1 MNKTIRANLCILL
14 AAIIWGSAF
23 VTQRMGMDS
32 IGPIYFNVFRML
44 LGGVVLIIVANITDR
59 LGVIINDNDV
69 NDETQTT
76 NDNMTE
82 NHRFWNSSRKT
93 LLIGGLTLGVIITF
107 ASNFQ
112 QIGLVSIDAGKS
124 GFLTAMYVVL
134 VPIFGLLLHK
144 PVHYNHIIAA
154 ILGVI
159 GLYFLCINGSFNLQV
174 GDLLSLVGAIFWAL
188 HIMAIDHFAPKL
200 NPIKLSAMQFIV
212 CGILSFLLAQII
224 HEDFTWQMLS
234 EAKFAIA
241 YTGIMSSAI
250 AFTLQIAA
258 QRNANPTAASL
269 IMSTEALFATI
280 CGFLFLGEMLTLR
293 ELLGALFMLVAVIIA
308 QASLRE
314 LADLFKHK

>member
-1 MNKTIRANLCILL
+1 MSPYK
-14 AAIIWGSAF
+14 IWRESK
-23 VTQRMGMDS
+23 R
-32 IGPIYFNVFRML
+32 
-44 LGGVVLIIVANITDR
+44 
-59 LGVIINDNDV
+59 
-69 NDETQTT
+69 
-76 NDNMTE
+76 
-82 NHRFWNSSRKT
+82 
-93 LLIGGLTLGVIITF
+93 
-107 ASNFQ
+107 
-112 QIGLVSIDAGKS
+112 
-124 GFLTAMYVVL
+124 
-134 VPIFGLLLHK
+134 
-144 PVHYNHIIAA
+144 
-154 ILGVI
+154 
-159 GLYFLCINGSFNLQV
+159 NGSFNLQV

-212 CGILSFLLAQII
+212 CGILSFGLAQIT